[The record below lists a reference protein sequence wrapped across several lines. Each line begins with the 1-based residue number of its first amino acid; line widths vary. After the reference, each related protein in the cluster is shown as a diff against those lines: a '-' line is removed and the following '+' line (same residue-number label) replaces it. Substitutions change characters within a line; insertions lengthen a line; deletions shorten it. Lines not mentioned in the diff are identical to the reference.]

1 MIKIYNLKGKLLYD
15 IKSPEFN
22 AHWDS
27 HSKRL
32 FFTISWVNDYN
43 VGVACDLHHN
53 SKYYLMIGGKKFDYY
68 KILENPD
75 YVMAFIEQ
83 EKNKEALENLPG

>member
-22 AHWDS
+22 AHWDP

-32 FFTISWVNDYN
+32 YFTISWVNDYN
-43 VGVACDLHHN
+43 VGVGCDLHHN
-53 SKYYLMIGGKKFDYY
+53 SKYYLMIGGKKFGYY
-68 KILENPD
+68 EILENPD